1 MRVTSQMPEQPFESE
16 RPPLAI
22 GSYVTVDIEGRRGS
36 QYQVVP
42 RRAVRDRDPGQPPMV
57 WTLAGDSLLVEQ
69 EVQPIQT
76 VEDQTFLAPTLPAD
90 SRIITTDLR
99 VHSDSMRVR
108 VASR

>member
-1 MRVTSQMPEQPFESE
+1 
-16 RPPLAI
+16 
-22 GSYVTVDIEGRRGS
+22 
-36 QYQVVP
+36 
-42 RRAVRDRDPGQPPMV
+42 
-57 WTLAGDSLLVEQ
+57 
-69 EVQPIQT
+69 VQPIQT